1 MNTYTTYAYHSNEWL
16 DTGITIKFSNTCK
29 DSVTYYY
36 ETQTSPKCKTPPDID
51 VGDTTAID
59 EFLGAFCDAK
69 K

>member
-29 DSVTYYY
+29 DSATYYY
-36 ETQTSPKCKTPPDID
+36 ETQTSPKCKTPTDID

-59 EFLGAFCDAK
+59 EFLGEFCDAK

>member
-1 MNTYTTYAYHSNEWL
+1 MDTYATYAYHSNEWL
-16 DTGITIKFSNTCK
+16 DTGITINYSRTHK

-36 ETQTSPKCKTPPDID
+36 EVQTNPKCKTPDID
-51 VGDTTAID
+51 VGDTAAID